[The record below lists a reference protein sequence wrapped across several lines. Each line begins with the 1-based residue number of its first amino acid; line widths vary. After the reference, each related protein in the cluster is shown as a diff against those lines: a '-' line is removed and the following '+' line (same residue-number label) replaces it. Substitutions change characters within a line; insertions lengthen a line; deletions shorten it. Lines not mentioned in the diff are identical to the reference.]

1 MVAKGNK
8 IYKKEKDSD
17 IGYIWTDILDGKEL
31 NRNSILS
38 VSLPNTRFHLLCTEY
53 IRRKGRPKWPA
64 FYQEKSITICYL
76 YPFQLPICF
85 RTLWVKNS

>member
-1 MVAKGNK
+1 MACITKGK
-8 IYKKEKDSD
+8 QDSQEKKDGD

-31 NRNSILS
+31 NRNSIIS
-38 VSLPNTRFHLLCTEY
+38 GSLPNTRFPLLCTEY

-76 YPFQLPICF
+76 YPFQLPI
-85 RTLWVKNS
+85 